1 VIDNKGES
9 NIFWRINV
17 PRASLPSAKVS
28 RRLNLLE
35 VAGVLNLGSMEE
47 EGEVLLCPNGPEGF
61 I

>member
-1 VIDNKGES
+1 
-9 NIFWRINV
+9 
-17 PRASLPSAKVS
+17 
-28 RRLNLLE
+28 